1 MQSSQVKS
9 SIARESEATCF
20 KPYPA
25 LSPAP
30 LLVAAPKYAPA
41 GALIGKYLLEL
52 ERKSGVT
59 VLGVK

>member
-1 MQSSQVKS
+1 LQKK
-9 SIARESEATCF
+9 ARQLVPNLIPRC
-20 KPYPA
+20 
-25 LSPAP
+25 LQL
-30 LLVAAPKYAPA
+30 LLVAALKYVPA